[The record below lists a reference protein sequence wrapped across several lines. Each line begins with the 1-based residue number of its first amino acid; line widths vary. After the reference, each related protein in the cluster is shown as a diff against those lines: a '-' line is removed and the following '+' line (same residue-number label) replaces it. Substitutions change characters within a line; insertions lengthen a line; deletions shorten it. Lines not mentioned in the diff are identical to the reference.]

1 MQKDK
6 IQMTKREGD
15 LQMSCGFQLSTCKV
29 EFSVPITLSSSFSKV
44 KCCLMV
50 YITWYGF
57 KCEQQG

>member
-1 MQKDK
+1 
-6 IQMTKREGD
+6 MTKREGD